1 MTEHFLEAFKE
12 AQVDGALAAS
22 VFHKNILQIAELK
35 DWLITQG
42 VEMRRAYRGN
52 ENAQ

>member
-1 MTEHFLEAFKE
+1 M
-12 AQVDGALAAS
+12 ALS
-22 VFHKNILQIAELK
+22 LLLFSHKNILQIAELK